1 MQLNEKGQGQ
11 EQLKVNVKGITGITA
26 STSKGNQIKWR
37 KGNLWI
43 KADMQGYEG
52 LAEEFASL
60 VLDCTQI
67 PHVRYKTCLIE
78 TSQGKYRG
86 CCSQTMYEKG
96 DSFYSISRL
105 YETYGL
111 VLERSRRTQPSIE
124 IIENVIE
131 FVKTHYMLDITDYL
145 INTLYFDK
153 LVANEDRHI
162 NNLGVIRKATGNYA
176 IAPIFDNGLSFLARE
191 EVWGKYDDFVY
202 ALNRVRYIPFGNKQ
216 VRALR
221 KKYPNKKLIINKTK
235 VYRLLNNYTNDL
247 YPRYQVQRCKDILRW
262 QLECS
267 ENCDNHFNFT
277 SSNSNSNSNRD
288 NDNKESG
295 GLYWKLI

>member
-1 MQLNEKGQGQ
+1 
-11 EQLKVNVKGITGITA
+11 
-26 STSKGNQIKWR
+26 
-37 KGNLWI
+37 
-43 KADMQGYEG
+43 
-52 LAEEFASL
+52 
-60 VLDCTQI
+60 
-67 PHVRYKTCLIE
+67 
-78 TSQGKYRG
+78 
-86 CCSQTMYEKG
+86 
-96 DSFYSISRL
+96 
-105 YETYGL
+105 
-111 VLERSRRTQPSIE
+111 
-124 IIENVIE
+124 
-131 FVKTHYMLDITDYL
+131 MLDITDYL

-162 NNLGVIRKATGNYA
+162 NNLGVIRKANGNYA

-191 EVWGKYDDFVY
+191 EVWGKYEDIVY
-202 ALNRVRYIPFGNKQ
+202 ALNRVRYMPFGNKQ

-267 ENCDNHFNFT
+267 ENWDNHFN
-277 SSNSNSNSNRD
+277 SNNSNRD
-288 NDNKESG
+288 NDNRESG